1 MENINM
7 SLAFVEYPAKGEHKA
22 SIIWLH
28 GLGDSGDGFLP
39 VASQLSLPDELG
51 VRFIFPHAPIQPV
64 TINGGMEMRSW
75 YDIKSLDLDKR
86 ADEAGV
92 RDSADKVEQLIQ
104 QEIEKGIPASKIILA
119 GFSQGG
125 VISLH
130 LAPRFAQKLAGVMAL
145 STYMCVP
152 EKLSN
157 EAKHTDLNVFMAHGR
172 QDNVVPY
179 SAGRHAFDVLKT
191 HNMDISWQD
200 YPMAHQVCMEELQ
213 AISQWLIS
221 RLS

>member
-1 MENINM
+1 M
-7 SLAFVEYPAKGEHKA
+7 SLEFVEYPAKAAHKA
-22 SIIWLH
+22 TIIWLH
-28 GLGDSGDGFLP
+28 GLGDSGEGFLP

-51 VRFIFPHAPIQPV
+51 VRFVFPHAPVQPV
-64 TINGGMEMRSW
+64 TINGGMAMRSW
-75 YDIKSLDLDKR
+75 YDIKSMDLDKR

-92 RDSADKVEQLIQ
+92 RESAEKVEQLIK
-104 QEIEKGIPASKIILA
+104 QELESGVPADKIILA

-130 LAPRFAQKLAGVMAL
+130 LAPRLTQKLAGVMAL

-152 EKLSN
+152 EKLSD

-172 QDNVVPY
+172 HDDVVPH
-179 SAGRHAFDVLKT
+179 SAGRNAFDVLSAL
-191 HNMDISWQD
+191 NMDVSWQD
-200 YPMAHQVCMEELQ
+200 YPMAHQVCGEELM
-213 AISQWLIS
+213 AIRQWLIA